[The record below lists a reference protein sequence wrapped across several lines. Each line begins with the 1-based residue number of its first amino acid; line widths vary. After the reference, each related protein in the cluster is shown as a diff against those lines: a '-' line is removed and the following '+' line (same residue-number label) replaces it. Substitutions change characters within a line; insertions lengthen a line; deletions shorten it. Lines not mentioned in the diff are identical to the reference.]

1 MDMTGALSA
10 FAGSLRFPTISPQ
23 AGEGSATGPFA
34 ALHDFLQD
42 SFPRVHDRLEREEVA
57 GASLLYTWEGS
68 DRSLKSVLLSA
79 HMDVVPPGDVDGW
92 KYPPFSGMIADERV
106 WGRGAVDYKVG
117 VTGMLQA
124 CEDLLG
130 SGFTPLRTVHLAF
143 GHDEEVGGPEGAA
156 SISAILT
163 DRGARFLTVLDEGGY
178 VYSYPWL
185 RTDIAVIGLAE
196 KGYLTLRLTV
206 DGEQGHAS
214 RPPLRTPLGILGE
227 SLDLLERHQM
237 PELLCDP
244 VREFFRGTAHLWREE
259 FLDGITDRSSID
271 RLALASSA
279 WPDGNALVRSTT
291 APTMVSGSS
300 KENILPGSVFALVN
314 FRAVPGEG
322 TTLISSH
329 VRDLVEP
336 LGVRVEYEDPRHV
349 FEPSPVSSM
358 DTSEYRSL
366 ACAVRSVWPGMTVS
380 PGIFPAA
387 TDSRHYESMADS
399 VYRFVPVH
407 LGRSGLGALHSEDES
422 VSVED
427 YFSAVAFYTQY
438 IRGIAGPGD
447 PKVHDGG

>member
-1 MDMTGALSA
+1 MDMTGALGA
-10 FAGSLRFPTISPQ
+10 FAGSLRFPTISPL
-23 AGEGSATGPFA
+23 AGEGSAKGPFI
-34 ALHDFLQD
+34 ALHDFLRD
-42 SFPRVHDRLEREEVA
+42 AFPRVHDRLEREEVA

-68 DRSLKSVLLSA
+68 DVSLEPTLLSA
-79 HMDVVPPGDVDGW
+79 HMDVVPPGDADDW
-92 KYPPFSGMIADERV
+92 RYPPFSGTITEDRV

-130 SGFTPLRTVHLAF
+130 SGFTPRRTVHLAF
-143 GHDEEVGGPEGAA
+143 GHDEEVGGPEGAT
-156 SISAILT
+156 SISAILA
-163 DRGARFLTVLDEGGY
+163 DRGVRLRTVLDEGGY

-206 DGEQGHAS
+206 EGDQGHAS

-237 PELLCDP
+237 PELLCGP
-244 VREFFRGTAHLWREE
+244 VRELFRGTAHLWREE
-259 FLDGITDRSSID
+259 FLEGIKDRNSID
-271 RLALASSA
+271 HLALASSA

-300 KENILPGSVFALVN
+300 RENILPGSVFALVN

-322 TTLISSH
+322 TPRILGH

-336 LGVRVEYEDPRHV
+336 LGVRVGYEDPRHV
-349 FEPSPVSSM
+349 FEPSPVSST
-358 DTSEYRSL
+358 DTPEYRSL
-366 ACAVRSVWPGMTVS
+366 TSAIRSVWPGMTVS

-387 TDSRHYESMADS
+387 TDSRHYQSMADS

-438 IRGIAGPGD
+438 IRSITGPGD
-447 PKVHDGG
+447 TDGP